1 MSDRFRMLYDG
12 SCPLC
17 SREVL
22 NLYRRR
28 PEAIEPVDISA
39 EDFDAAAL
47 GFTDEQ
53 VQGAL
58 YGIRPDGSI
67 TVGMESLREGYR
79 LAGLGWLIGWTQ
91 WWPARPA
98 FDLLLPRFRAQPD
111 AHQQL
116 AGPVRRPLPGVTAER
131 A

>member
-12 SCPLC
+12 SCPIC
-17 SREVL
+17 SREVM

-28 PEAIEPVDISA
+28 PDAIEPVDISV
-39 EDFDAAAL
+39 DGFDAAAL
-47 GFTDEQ
+47 GLTDEQ

-58 YGIRPDGSI
+58 YGIKSDGTI

-79 LAGLGWLIGWTQ
+79 RAGLGWILGWTR

-98 FDLLLPRFRAQPD
+98 FDLFYRGFARNRMRVSNWLGRCDGHCR
-111 AHQQL
+111 
-116 AGPVRRPLPGVTAER
+116 V
-131 A
+131 